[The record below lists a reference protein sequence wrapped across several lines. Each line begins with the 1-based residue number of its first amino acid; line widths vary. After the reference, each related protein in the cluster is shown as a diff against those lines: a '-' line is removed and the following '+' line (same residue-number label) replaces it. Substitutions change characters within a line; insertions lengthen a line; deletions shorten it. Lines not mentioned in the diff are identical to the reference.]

1 VTPRRRRADVGVVLV
16 TLGLASLA
24 GGRRAAPRPAPA
36 FDALSLGEPFGLRR
50 VIASAVVVAGV
61 ALPNF

>member
-1 VTPRRRRADVGVVLV
+1 VVLV